1 MTGIETHALRALA
14 DRLRGDGYSE
24 LQYVPFAG
32 HSSDYSALHLA
43 HLLDEEARLLAAV
56 ERREPILYAYSLNRE
71 HYARRLSRRQRL
83 LGELFLYNR
92 CLPNEV
98 VQSELPE
105 YRDHLRASEDA
116 PESLCCPLRLV
127 PVLDMLC
134 VADPIDCTDDAH
146 VFLHND
152 SVQMALYLQRLPALR
167 GKRVADVGTG
177 SGILAVTA
185 RKQGAAAVIAADINP
200 RALQY
205 AQATFCLNDCADIA
219 VREGSIEDV
228 VGDAELIVSN
238 PPYMMGRSALAL
250 GGGGAQGLDTAL
262 RFARCALERRRHA
275 IFILELP
282 AAGEHDVFID
292 ALKVT
297 PSVKRVLR
305 RRPGYALT
313 VYEFAQT

>member
-1 MTGIETHALRALA
+1 MTGIERHALCALG
-14 DRLRGDGYSE
+14 DRLRADGYFE
-24 LQYVPFAG
+24 LQYVPFAS
-32 HSSDYSALHLA
+32 HRSDYSALHLDR
-43 HLLDEEARLLAAV
+43 LLDEEARLLAAI

-71 HYARRLSRRQRL
+71 HYARRLSRRQQL

-92 CLPNEV
+92 CLPTEV
-98 VQSELPE
+98 VEAELPE
-105 YRDHLRASEDA
+105 YRDHLQASDDG
-116 PESLCCPLRLV
+116 PEALCCPLRLV
-127 PVLDMLC
+127 PVFDTLC
-134 VADPIDCTDDAH
+134 VADPVDCTHDAH

-185 RKQGAAAVIAADINP
+185 RKQGAGAVVAADINP

-205 AQATFCLNDCADIA
+205 AQATFVLNDCAEIA

-228 VGDAELIVSN
+228 VDEAEVIVSN
-238 PPYMMGRSALAL
+238 PPYMTGRSALAL

-262 RFARCALERRRHA
+262 RFARCALEKRRHA

-282 AAGEHDVFID
+282 AIGEHDVFID
-292 ALKVT
+292 ELKVT

-313 VYEFAQT
+313 VYEFAPT